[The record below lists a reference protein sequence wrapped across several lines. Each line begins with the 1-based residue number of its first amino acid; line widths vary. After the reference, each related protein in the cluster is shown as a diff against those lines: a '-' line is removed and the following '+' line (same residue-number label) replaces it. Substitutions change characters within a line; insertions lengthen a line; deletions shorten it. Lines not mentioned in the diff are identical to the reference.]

1 MRQKIEVRK
10 LNVFYGGFQA
20 LHDVS
25 LHVKANEITAFIGPS
40 GCGKTTLLKTLNRM
54 NDLVD
59 GTRVEGQV
67 LLDGEDIYR
76 PGYKLIQLRKRVGM
90 VFQRPNPFPLSIHDN
105 ITYGP
110 RVHGIGGRG
119 TLEGIVERSLQAVNL
134 WDELK
139 DDLRRSALT
148 LTGEQQQRLCIAR
161 LAAVEPEVLLMDEP
175 CSALDPISTMRIE
188 ELMLE
193 LKKDYT
199 IVIVTHNMQQAA
211 RISDE
216 SGFFYLGRLIEI
228 NKTTTIFTKPANKMT
243 EDYITGRFG

>member
-1 MRQKIEVRK
+1 MHAKIEVEN
-10 LNVFYGGFQA
+10 LNVFYGDFQA
-20 LHDVS
+20 LHDVG
-25 LHVKANEITAFIGPS
+25 LRIKAHQITAFIGPS
-40 GCGKTTLLKTLNRM
+40 GCGKTTLLKTLDRM
-54 NDLVD
+54 NDLIA
-59 GTRVEGQV
+59 GTRVEGRV

-76 PGYKLIQLRKRVGM
+76 PGHSLIKLRKKVGM

-105 ITYGP
+105 VTYGP
-110 RVHGIGGRG
+110 RVHGVKDRA
-119 TLEGIVERSLQAVNL
+119 TLEEVVEKSLQAVDL

-139 DDLRRSALT
+139 DDLKRNALA

-193 LKKDYT
+193 LKQNYT

-216 SGFFYLGRLIEI
+216 SGFFYLGRLIEF
-228 NKTTTIFTKPANKMT
+228 NKTNTIFTKPANKMT
-243 EDYITGRFG
+243 EEYITGRFG

>member
-1 MRQKIEVRK
+1 MHAKIEVEN
-10 LNVFYGGFQA
+10 LNVFYGDFQA
-20 LHDVS
+20 LHDVG
-25 LHVKANEITAFIGPS
+25 LRIKAHQITAFIGPS
-40 GCGKTTLLKTLNRM
+40 GCGKTTLLKTLDRM
-54 NDLVD
+54 NDLVA
-59 GTRVEGQV
+59 GTRVEGRV

-76 PGYKLIQLRKRVGM
+76 PGHSLIKLRKKVGM

-105 ITYGP
+105 VTYGP
-110 RVHGIGGRG
+110 RVHGVKDRA
-119 TLEGIVERSLQAVNL
+119 TLEEVVEKSLQAVDL

-139 DDLRRSALT
+139 DDLKRNALA

-193 LKKDYT
+193 LKQNYT

-216 SGFFYLGRLIEI
+216 SGFFYLGRLIEF
-228 NKTTTIFTKPANKMT
+228 NKTNTIFTKPANKMT
-243 EDYITGRFG
+243 EEYITGRFG